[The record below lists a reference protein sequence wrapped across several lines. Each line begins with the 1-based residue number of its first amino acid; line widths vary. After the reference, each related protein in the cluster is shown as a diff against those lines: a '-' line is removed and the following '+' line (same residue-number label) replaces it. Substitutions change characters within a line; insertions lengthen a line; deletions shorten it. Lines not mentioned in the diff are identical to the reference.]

1 MLGNIRKLNQGGIQV
16 VGNFKQER
24 ERERGK
30 GKIKSVSDVNLIYFM
45 HSLILI

>member
-24 ERERGK
+24 EREREEK
-30 GKIKSVSDVNLIYFM
+30 ARLNQFQM
-45 HSLILI
+45 